1 MISEEDFKQIRLT
14 DDLQHVVDE
23 LEASILEQ
31 IEFLKEHKLEDTQYY
46 RILEEFSRDKNIEK
60 KS

>member
-23 LEASILEQ
+23 LQASIVEQ
-31 IEFLKEHKLEDTQYY
+31 INFLRDSGLEDTQYSKM
-46 RILEEFSRDKNIEK
+46 LKEFSADKDIK
-60 KS
+60 V